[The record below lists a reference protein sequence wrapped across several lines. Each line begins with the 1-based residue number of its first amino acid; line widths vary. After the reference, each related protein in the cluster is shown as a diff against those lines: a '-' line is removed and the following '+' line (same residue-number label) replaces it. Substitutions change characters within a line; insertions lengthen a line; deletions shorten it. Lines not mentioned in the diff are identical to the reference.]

1 MKPGE
6 LLAQISAM
14 VGEVSQMTG
23 LEALKVR
30 YLKEHNRRIL
40 RVTINREG
48 GISLDDCERFSK
60 ALSRHLDD
68 QDLIPEKYYLEVE
81 SPGI

>member
-6 LLAQISAM
+6 LMTGIGQM
-14 VGEVSQMTG
+14 TEQVSQDTG
-23 LEALKVR
+23 LEVLKTR
-30 YLKEHNRRIL
+30 FFKDQGRQIL

-48 GISLDDCERFSK
+48 GVTLSDCERFSK
-60 ALSRHLDD
+60 ALSVLLDRHDII
-68 QDLIPEKYYLEVE
+68 QEKYYLEVE